1 MGFGNFKTASEV
13 AIEFNLKIERGFFT
27 GTLPFDVPEHE
38 MKRIKRKIDDPLSFL
53 SEEAICERII
63 SPILDVLEDHYQ
75 NLRVWSHITYNVD
88 PSKDLSGRPDF
99 LVAPPLANV
108 AEVMDVPPLCVIEAK
123 DQDWKK
129 AWAQA
134 LAEMYAASTQGAT
147 ICYAVVT
154 SGEEWQFGK
163 FEKEDCLFIK
173 EKNKLFAVDVPDE
186 PDNLQKLFNKLNWV
200 FNEVSKVIIEK
211 YK

>member
-13 AIEFNLKIERGFFT
+13 AIKFNLKTERGFFT

-38 MKRIKRKIDDPLSFL
+38 MKRIKKKIDDPLSFL
-53 SEEAICERII
+53 SEEAICENII
-63 SPILDVLEDHYQ
+63 SPILDVLDDHYQ
-75 NLRVWSHITYNVD
+75 TLRVWSHITYNVD
-88 PSKDLSGRPDF
+88 PTKDLSGRPDF
-99 LVAPPLANV
+99 LVAPPLADI

-123 DQDWKK
+123 DQDWKR

-163 FEKEDCLFIK
+163 FEKEASLFIK
-173 EKNKLFAVDVPDE
+173 EKKKLFAVDAPDE

-200 FNEVSKVIIEK
+200 FSEVSQIDIIKE
-211 YK
+211 